1 LTDGR
6 RRTSASA
13 RLARFGFADPGRAER
28 LLADPALAGLVDPL
42 EDVFDDGLLQALRQ
56 TADPD
61 QALLGLVR
69 LMEQVNDEGFPA
81 TARSH
86 LLGELLA
93 GGRLRDRLF
102 AVLGVS
108 PALTDHLVRHPQHWG
123 ALEEE
128 RYATAEAVRDE
139 LLRCVGADPD
149 AKMPVATA
157 GTEEAYD
164 LLRVAYHRL
173 LLGVAGRD
181 LASSAPSADVD
192 DVSRH
197 LADLASAALE
207 AALAIARSAVP
218 DHGAD
223 CRLAVIGMGKC
234 GGRELNYV
242 SDVDVIYVAEPRD
255 GADEAAALALGS
267 RLAGGLAR
275 ACSAITAEGTL
286 WPVDAGLRPE
296 GKDGPLVRTLAS
308 HVSYYER
315 WAKTW
320 EFQALLKAR
329 PVAGDRDL
337 GEAYE
342 DAVQPFV
349 WQASE
354 RENFVGDVQAM
365 RRRVEKHIPARQ
377 VGRQLKLGQGGLR
390 DVEFSVQLLQLVHG
404 RADDRIRSSNTLA
417 ALDALSQSGYVGRDD
432 AAALDEAYRFLR
444 VLEHRLQLP
453 RLRRPHL
460 LPSSE
465 PELRRLARAAGLD
478 GVEALERRWRETSRT
493 VRRLHER
500 LFYRP
505 VLAAVARL
513 STDEVRLSPDAA
525 RARLAALGYRDPAG
539 AMRHL
544 AALTEG
550 VSRRAAIQRQLLP
563 AMLGWFGDG
572 ADPDAGLL
580 AFRRVS
586 DELGTTHWY
595 LKLLRDSGAAAER
608 MAHVLS
614 GSRFAAERLEREP
627 EATRWLGDDASLVPI
642 GRRTLCEEVHSALRR
657 QRDVTAAVTT
667 ARSLRRREMLR
678 TSIADVAGLL
688 DVPQVG
694 GALTDVTAAVLDGA
708 LGAVQRAVAD
718 EGYGGAL
725 PTRLAVIGMG
735 RLGGGELGYGS
746 DADAVLVHEPLPG
759 ADEGKA
765 TEAATEVFSRLQK
778 LLRATG
784 SEPAVDLDTTL
795 RPEGR
800 NGPLVRS
807 LSSYAEYYARWS
819 LVWEA
824 QALLRAAPVAGDPS
838 LGQAFVDLVE
848 PIRYPAGGLSQHDL
862 REVRRIKARV
872 ESERLPRGVEPHRHL
887 KLGPGGLADIEWSAQ
902 LLQLQHAAGRAQ
914 LRTTGTVAALQGARG
929 AGVLADDEASVLID
943 AWLFAS
949 RLRNAVVLWRGRAA
963 DVLPNERRDLEGVAR
978 LLGYPAGSAGE
989 VEEDLRRRSRRA
1001 RAVVEEIVYG

>member
-6 RRTSASA
+6 RRTSASG

-28 LLADPALAGLVDPL
+28 QLADPALAGLVDPL
-42 EDVFDDGLLQALRQ
+42 EDVFDDGLMQALRR

-69 LMEQVNDEGFPA
+69 FMEQVNEPAFPA
-81 TARSH
+81 AARAG
-86 LLGELLA
+86 LVAELLA
-93 GGRLRDRLF
+93 GGRFRDRLL

-108 PALTDHLVRHPQHWG
+108 PALTDHLVRHPEHWA
-123 ALEEE
+123 ALKDEG
-128 RYATAEAVRDE
+128 YATAGAVRDE
-139 LLRCVGADPD
+139 LLRCVGADPAAPD
-149 AKMPVATA
+149 PVAV
-157 GTEEAYD
+157 GPTETAYD
-164 LLRVAYHRL
+164 LLRVGYHRL

-181 LASSAPSADVD
+181 LASSDPAADVD

-197 LADLASAALE
+197 LADLASGALE
-207 AALAIARSAVP
+207 AALAIARSELA

-255 GADEAAALALGS
+255 GADEAAALAVGS
-267 RLAGGLAR
+267 RLAAGLAR
-275 ACSAITAEGTL
+275 ACSAVTAEGTL

-329 PVAGDRDL
+329 PVAGDRDVAQ
-337 GEAYE
+337 AYV
-342 DAVQPFV
+342 DAVRPLV
-349 WQASE
+349 WRAAE
-354 RENFVGDVQAM
+354 RENFVEDVQAM
-365 RRRVEKHIPARQ
+365 RRRVERHIPARQ
-377 VGRQLKLGQGGLR
+377 AGRQLKLGRGGLR

-404 RADDRIRSSNTLA
+404 RADDRIRSGNTLE
-417 ALDALSQSGYVGRDD
+417 ALDALSQNGYVGRDD

-444 VLEHRLQLP
+444 VLEHRLQLH
-453 RLRRPHL
+453 RLLRTHL
-460 LPSSE
+460 LPTAE
-465 PELRRLARAAGLD
+465 PDLRRLARAAGLE
-478 GVEALERRWRETSRT
+478 GVEALERRWRETSRM

-614 GSRFAAERLEREP
+614 GSRFAAELLEREP
-627 EATRWLGDDASLVPI
+627 EATRWLGDDASLVPL
-642 GRRTLCEEVHSALRR
+642 GRQALCEEVHAALRR
-657 QRDVTAAVTT
+657 QTDVAAAVTT
-667 ARSLRRREMLR
+667 ARSLRRREVLR

-688 DVPQVG
+688 DLTEVG
-694 GALTDVTAAVLDGA
+694 AALTDVTAAVLDGA
-708 LGAVQRAVAD
+708 LGAVQRSVAD
-718 EGYGGAL
+718 EGYGGTL
-725 PTRLAVIGMG
+725 PTRVAVIGMG

-746 DADAVLVHEPLPG
+746 DADVILVHEPLPG
-759 ADEGKA
+759 ADEGEA
-765 TEAATEVFSRLQK
+765 TEAATEVFSRVQK

-807 LSSYAEYYARWS
+807 LSSYAEY
-819 LVWEA
+819 
-824 QALLRAAPVAGDPS
+824 
-838 LGQAFVDLVE
+838 
-848 PIRYPAGGLSQHDL
+848 
-862 REVRRIKARV
+862 
-872 ESERLPRGVEPHRHL
+872 
-887 KLGPGGLADIEWSAQ
+887 
-902 LLQLQHAAGRAQ
+902 
-914 LRTTGTVAALQGARG
+914 
-929 AGVLADDEASVLID
+929 
-943 AWLFAS
+943 
-949 RLRNAVVLWRGRAA
+949 
-963 DVLPNERRDLEGVAR
+963 
-978 LLGYPAGSAGE
+978 
-989 VEEDLRRRSRRA
+989 
-1001 RAVVEEIVYG
+1001 